1 MTEPMNPPS
10 TEILQ
15 KLDELNSWRVKREQK
30 YGSIEPQLNMLFD
43 DIEAGKFGEDAK
55 TGDWYLHVK
64 GIKDSVAKPDIS
76 AIQSELT
83 ALFDE
88 EE

>member
-15 KLDELNSWRVKREQK
+15 KLDELNSWRVEREQK
-30 YGSIEPQLNMLFD
+30 YGSIEPQLNMLVD
-43 DIEAGKFGEDAK
+43 DIEAGKFGENAK

-64 GIKDSVAKPDIS
+64 GIKDSVVKPDIS
-76 AIQSELT
+76 AIKLELN
-83 ALFDE
+83 ALYDE
-88 EE
+88 E